1 MGGKKTKASQVN
13 SGLGKAIIRK
23 RFQGNRPQDGDQKL
37 HTTEV
42 NDGPTWVR
50 LQSITQEGDLDEFLH
65 TAELAGT
72 EFTAERQNVQ
82 VIQTDSRSTANPF
95 LLTAEQEEAALARHA
110 SLASALTVP
119 RRPAWD
125 ETTTADQLQLAER
138 ESFLAWRRGLAALQE
153 EEGLLL
159 TPFERNLE
167 VWRQLWRV
175 IERSDLIVQIVDAR
189 SPLFFRSTDLET
201 YVREVDP
208 RKKNIL
214 LVNKADMLT
223 RAQRVAWA
231 EWFTQ
236 HGIRFSFF
244 SAALAKR
251 ANEEEELKAA
261 KDEVHAMEL
270 KLKLASLDD
279 SDNLLLSAENVH
291 EDVDL
296 AEAVAD
302 EDEVAAAKAAAAAD
316 GSNKLDDPLRILTT
330 SDLLDLFER
339 ECPAPLRPDPR
350 FPSRVT
356 VGLVGYPNVG
366 KSSTINALCGSK
378 RVSVSATP
386 GKTKHFQTLPLT
398 DTILLCDCPGLVFPS
413 FATTQGEMVCNGVLP
428 IDQMREYTAPTSL
441 VAQRIP
447 KPLQESIYGINVKIY
462 DETEQG
468 RTVPTGE
475 ELCKAYALAR
485 GFMRSGQGNPDESRA
500 ARYIL
505 KDYVRGKL
513 VFVHPPPTFEG
524 TPTEFNADLHA
535 KVLALCNKRPP
546 PPLQRP
552 KQQLA
557 LQRAATGSRSQN
569 VDHEFFDQASVKAHV
584 KGVRGTA
591 DYARSSMG
599 RALALGGG
607 PGTGGPGKKTHKKG
621 KKNQKLRIPVRD
633 E

>member
-1 MGGKKTKASQVN
+1 MGGKKTKASQIN

-42 NDGPTWVR
+42 NDGPAWVR

-119 RRPAWD
+119 RRPPWD
-125 ETTTADQLQLAER
+125 ETTTAEQLQLAER

-167 VWRQLWRV
+167 VWRQLWR
-175 IERSDLIVQIVDAR
+175 
-189 SPLFFRSTDLET
+189 
-201 YVREVDP
+201 
-208 RKKNIL
+208 
-214 LVNKADMLT
+214 
-223 RAQRVAWA
+223 
-231 EWFTQ
+231 
-236 HGIRFSFF
+236 
-244 SAALAKR
+244 
-251 ANEEEELKAA
+251 
-261 KDEVHAMEL
+261 
-270 KLKLASLDD
+270 
-279 SDNLLLSAENVH
+279 
-291 EDVDL
+291 
-296 AEAVAD
+296 
-302 EDEVAAAKAAAAAD
+302 
-316 GSNKLDDPLRILTT
+316 
-330 SDLLDLFER
+330 
-339 ECPAPLRPDPR
+339 
-350 FPSRVT
+350 
-356 VGLVGYPNVG
+356 
-366 KSSTINALCGSK
+366 
-378 RVSVSATP
+378 
-386 GKTKHFQTLPLT
+386 TLPLT
-398 DTILLCDCPGLVFPS
+398 DTVLLCDCPGLVFPS

-447 KPLQESIYGINVKIY
+447 RPLQESIYGINVKIY

-468 RTVPTGE
+468 RVIPTGE

-513 VFVHPPPTFEG
+513 VFVHPPPTYEG
-524 TPTEFNADLHA
+524 TPTEFNADLHD